1 MKKFMLLILTF
12 LMVPQ
17 FAMANQT
24 DGLKQALDEFYYSM
38 TVEWDQKDPEFS
50 RAQEQL
56 LADRLN
62 AAVAAGLTR
71 EELASLFTQTTSL
84 DLNEVMM
91 EIQRLNLQSP
101 DEIKALLI
109 SKMHAR
115 YFKGAS
121 WNGEAVGMVLIA
133 ALAAFIVIGLVY
145 EVAKCSARDYGNSC
159 W

>member
-38 TVEWDQKDPEFS
+38 TVEWDQKDPEIL

-56 LADRLN
+56 LAKRLITEI
-62 AAVAAGLTR
+62 AAGLTK
-71 EELASLFTQTTSL
+71 EELASLFSQTTNL
-84 DLNEVMM
+84 DLNELMM

-101 DEIKALLI
+101 DDIKALLI
-109 SKMHAR
+109 NKMHAR

-121 WNGEAVGMVLIA
+121 WNGEAVGMVLVA

-145 EVAKCSARDYGNSC
+145 EIARCSARDYGNSC